1 MSVSLTNTS
10 AEPLLKT
17 NSGFCSHCLLTL
29 GSHPTKRAV
38 DGEEYYF
45 CCYGCCLAFQVKHGN
60 REEPEAA
67 WLLIRLGAGGF
78 LAMNIMLF
86 SLLLYSGT
94 FDHADFELV
103 PLVHWLLGIFAT
115 PVMLILGWPFFQ
127 ETWEGILKGRLT
139 SSTLITLGAGSAYA
153 YSILM
158 LFTGGSH
165 IYFDTATMVLVLF
178 TVGRYLEAAGRAK
191 AVRNL
196 APLLEAEEQWAAVVE
211 NGQEKMLSV
220 RQVKAGMIV
229 RIRPGERIPVDG
241 IVIEGSS
248 SADETI
254 LTGESRPVRK
264 KVDDLVLA
272 GCINQEGSL
281 LIKCNAAGS
290 ATRWGLLCKIVRDT
304 LSQPN
309 STQRIVDNVAS
320 KFVPFVLLTTSLTV
334 FYWQTE
340 VEVNQALL
348 HGLAVLV
355 VACPC
360 ALGLAAPLATAL
372 GLGQYLQKG
381 CLVRGA
387 EVQEKLARIKGI
399 AFDKTGTLTEG
410 YTNLVHIECEDDYH
424 EEVLRRSAALEQH
437 SEHPLAH
444 GIISEAKKR
453 KIQLPDPQQVQA
465 VAGSGIL
472 GYIEDNLIV
481 AGRADWL
488 RKLEYEISGS
498 MSERLENF
506 ENSGHTAVCVGWD
519 KKVKGILFLDDQLL
533 SDVPTT
539 VNELKYLGLRT
550 LLLTGDLSSVGQR
563 ISEIAGID
571 EWEASLSPEDKS
583 SILSKWG
590 EKHGPAAMVGDGLND
605 GPVLASAGI
614 GIAVGGATD
623 LARETADMVLPEGGL
638 KLLPWVIKL
647 SRNVRKTII
656 TNIMWAFGYNLAAIA
671 LAVSGFLQPILAA
684 LLMAGS
690 SLLVVMNS
698 LRLERFTDQ
707 TDNFMDKAEA
717 RSNLGNSSVIRKP
730 K

>member
-1 MSVSLTNTS
+1 
-10 AEPLLKT
+10 
-17 NSGFCSHCLLTL
+17 
-29 GSHPTKRAV
+29 
-38 DGEEYYF
+38 
-45 CCYGCCLAFQVKHGN
+45 
-60 REEPEAA
+60 
-67 WLLIRLGAGGF
+67 
-78 LAMNIMLF
+78 MNIMLF

-153 YSILM
+153 YSVLM
-158 LFTGGSH
+158 LFTGGSD

-196 APLLEAEEQWAAVVE
+196 APLLEAEQQWAAVVE

-241 IVIEGSS
+241 KVIEGIS

-290 ATRWGLLCKIVRDT
+290 ETRWGLLCKIVRDT

-320 KFVPFVLLTTSLTV
+320 KFVPFVLLTTSMTV
-334 FYWQTE
+334 FYWQTK
-340 VEVNQALL
+340 VEINQALL

-387 EVQEKLARIKGI
+387 EVQEKLSRIRGI

-424 EEVLRRSAALEQH
+424 EEVLRRAAALEQH

-444 GIISEAKKR
+444 GIISAAKKR
-453 KIQLPDPQQVQA
+453 KIKLPDPQQVQA
-465 VAGSGIL
+465 VAGSGLL
-472 GYIEDNLIV
+472 GYIEDDLIV

-488 RKLEYEISGS
+488 RKLEYEISG
-498 MSERLENF
+498 F
-506 ENSGHTAVCVGWD
+506 
-519 KKVKGILFLDDQLL
+519 
-533 SDVPTT
+533 
-539 VNELKYLGLRT
+539 
-550 LLLTGDLSSVGQR
+550 
-563 ISEIAGID
+563 
-571 EWEASLSPEDKS
+571 
-583 SILSKWG
+583 
-590 EKHGPAAMVGDGLND
+590 
-605 GPVLASAGI
+605 
-614 GIAVGGATD
+614 
-623 LARETADMVLPEGGL
+623 
-638 KLLPWVIKL
+638 
-647 SRNVRKTII
+647 NVRT
-656 TNIMWAFGYNLAAIA
+656 
-671 LAVSGFLQPILAA
+671 S
-684 LLMAGS
+684 
-690 SLLVVMNS
+690 
-698 LRLERFTDQ
+698 
-707 TDNFMDKAEA
+707 
-717 RSNLGNSSVIRKP
+717 
-730 K
+730 